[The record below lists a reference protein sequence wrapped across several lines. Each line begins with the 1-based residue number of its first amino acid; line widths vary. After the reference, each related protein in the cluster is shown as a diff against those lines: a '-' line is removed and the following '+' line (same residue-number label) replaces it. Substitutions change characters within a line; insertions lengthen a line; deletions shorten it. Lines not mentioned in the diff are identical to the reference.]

1 MTHPPAQGFD
11 DRTDPG
17 ADGRSM
23 AHAPR
28 LPEAP
33 KLAEAP

>member
-11 DRTDPG
+11 DLAADG

-23 AHAPR
+23 SPVPR
-28 LPEAP
+28 LPDAP